1 MDTKK
6 NLGKKMIE
14 KYREINRFRYSIFR
28 ITNPAIPTEVR
39 ENQILAEIVSDKL
52 KDLKKEV
59 EKDIDNMTI
68 DLVDIEDIFGN
79 RTLEVSKLLADEI
92 ILFELE
98 TIRKQ
103 YINYLKAQKL
113 EEIFPLDDRR
123 KKAEELRREINNL
136 NLTIESLEEIE
147 PKLIASQKEK
157 SARLQGELMALEE
170 TFDFVSL
177 EEIRGKVFV
186 RLHGYLGNILS
197 DINSKINF
205 IERNLA

>member
-39 ENQILAEIVSDKL
+39 ENPILAEIVSDKL

-147 PKLIASQKEK
+147 PKLVASQKEK
-157 SARLQGELMALEE
+157 VAKLQGELMALEE

-177 EEIRGKVFV
+177 EEIRGNVFV